1 MTGMNDRGRNN
12 LRLGELFLVCPKY
25 PDLRASTPAKFS
37 DHTHQQQF
45 ACPLC
50 PSKAKINWNRHRRT
64 SEEVSRYFAICFTYL
79 LFSFF
84 FSSFTFLILPRF
96 ISPRNV

>member
-25 PDLRASTPAKFS
+25 PDLRASTPAKFG
-37 DHTHQQQF
+37 DRT
-45 ACPLC
+45 LC

-64 SEEVSRYFAICFTYL
+64 SEEVSVLRNLFTYL
-79 LFSFF
+79 FPPSPLLYL
-84 FSSFTFLILPRF
+84 LILPRF